1 MKKIFLILFVIITG
15 LLIQPFFAFS
25 QSDGSGGESQE
36 IAELNKKIAEKRV
49 KVQELEKSI
58 AQVKKDINKKRLE
71 ATSLKNQISILD
83 NRTTQIELDMEATEA
98 KLDTFTLE
106 INALELE
113 IGIKTKDIT
122 RQKEML
128 AELIRTLNY
137 ESGLGYIEVIAVY
150 DNFSDFYN
158 KLQYL
163 QVIQAD
169 MGKSAK
175 GLRLAK
181 AELENKK
188 DSAEKRKNSYEE
200 LKAELEE
207 KKKDYE
213 EQIFNK
219 ENLFFQT
226 KSSESTYQTLLGNLR
241 KQYQDIEAE
250 IASVEREVRNRLE
263 AQNKLDKIGDSA
275 AGGLFSWPTQSRY
288 ITAYFHDP
296 DYPYRYVFEHNAIDI
311 RSGQGTA
318 VKAAASG
325 YIARARHCSSSQ
337 CYSYIM
343 LIHSD
348 NFSTVYGH
356 LSKIVVSE
364 DQFVTRGDIIG
375 YSGGIPGTVGAG
387 PFVTGAH
394 LHFEVRKNGIPANPL
409 NYLIRDW

>member
-83 NRTTQIELDMEATEA
+83 NRTTQIELDMEATEE

-200 LKAELEE
+200 LKTELEE
-207 KKKDYE
+207 KKNDYG

-219 ENLFFQT
+219 ENLLFQT
-226 KSSESTYQTLLGNLR
+226 KSSESAYQTLLGNLR

>member
-25 QSDGSGGESQE
+25 QSDGSGGENQE

-83 NRTTQIELDMEATEA
+83 NRTTQIELDMEATEE

-325 YIARARHCSSSQ
+325 YVARARHCSSSQ

>member
-83 NRTTQIELDMEATEA
+83 NRTTQIELDMEATEE

-226 KSSESTYQTLLGNLR
+226 KSSESAYQTLLGNLR

-250 IASVEREVRNRLE
+250 IAGVEREVRNRLE

>member
-83 NRTTQIELDMEATEA
+83 NRTTQIELDMEATEE

>member
-36 IAELNKKIAEKRV
+36 IAELNKKIAEKRA

-83 NRTTQIELDMEATEA
+83 NRTTQIELDMEATEE

-226 KSSESTYQTLLGNLR
+226 KSSESAYQTLLGNLR